1 VPHPFVVS
9 MEAAEREL
17 GYRPVTTY
25 TEAVKETCAWLVGE
39 LERGR
44 SWEGSYIESSLDY
57 AAEDEVLA
65 SQP

>member
-1 VPHPFVVS
+1 

-25 TEAVKETCAWLVGE
+25 REAVKETCAWLVGE

-44 SWEGSYIESSLDY
+44 SWDDSYIAESLDY
-57 AAEDEVLA
+57 ASEDAAIASLA
-65 SQP
+65 

>member
-1 VPHPFVVS
+1 MPFVVS

-25 TEAVKETCAWLVGE
+25 PEAVKETCAWLVGE

-44 SWEGSYIESSLDY
+44 SWEGSYIEASLDY

>member
-1 VPHPFVVS
+1 

-25 TEAVKETCAWLVGE
+25 PEAVHATCDWIVAE

-44 SWEGSYIESSLDY
+44 SWEGTYLEGMLDY
-57 AAEDEVLA
+57 AAEDEALA
-65 SQP
+65 SKP